1 MLAAILADK
10 LMKNH
15 ACSDGNK
22 CTALLAADRFLK
34 MNVYRLRPH
43 SLEMQISN
51 AYRLEDAQ
59 VATCTSVTTPHE
71 LVGIYQSLAV
81 DIRSES
87 QEIRRPLNRGT
98 ILRQPVS
105 SSKARIDLSR
115 LARYSSILATVM
127 SPKS

>member
-15 ACSDGNK
+15 AYSDGNK
-22 CTALLAADRFLK
+22 CTALLAADRILK
-34 MNVYRLRPH
+34 MNVCRLRPH

-71 LVGIYQSLAV
+71 LAGIYQSLAV

-87 QEIRRPLNRGT
+87 QE
-98 ILRQPVS
+98 
-105 SSKARIDLSR
+105 LSE
-115 LARYSSILATVM
+115 TF
-127 SPKS
+127 